1 MIKLVAVCLGSLV
14 LCVTAMAQSNGR
26 LYDPEPPADSS
37 YVRVVIASK
46 SAGVDV
52 AVDGKV
58 RVRSLSG
65 QEASEYLVLPE
76 GTHTITLLAAGKG
89 QTMTSK
95 TMDIGKGKSLTLG
108 FSSTKG
114 DAHVHVFEDKGNTN
128 KLKATLAAYNLG
140 TSGNIDVG
148 TADGANKVFAALRPG
163 HSAALQVNPIA
174 VELLA
179 KNEKGSS
186 KVKLEMSQGGTYSI
200 MAFDEGN
207 GRPILKVF
215 QSRVERYTGS

>member
-1 MIKLVAVCLGSLV
+1 MYKGLGVFLGSV
-14 LCVTAMAQSNGR
+14 AFCATAVAQSNGR
-26 LYDPEPPADSS
+26 LYDPEPPADSA

-46 SAGVDV
+46 NSGVDV

-58 RVRSLSG
+58 RIRSLPG

-76 GTHTITLLAAGKG
+76 GSHAIALLVGGKR
-89 QTMTSK
+89 QVMTSK
-95 TMDIGKGKSLTLG
+95 TMEIAKGKSLTLG

-128 KLKATLAAYNLG
+128 KLKATLAAYNLSA
-140 TSGNIDVG
+140 SGSIDVG
-148 TADGANKVFAALRPG
+148 TADGASKVFSALLPG
-163 HSAALQVNPIA
+163 HSAAIQVNPIA

-179 KNEKGSS
+179 KNEKGSG

-200 MAFDEGN
+200 MVFDEGN
-207 GRPILKVF
+207 GRPTLKAF
-215 QSRVERYTGS
+215 QSRVERYTGP